1 MIELKGKYNYAK
13 IFADNI
19 DEKAKEQII
28 ELCNQEF
35 VQEGKIRIMPD
46 VHAGA
51 GCVIGFT
58 ANIGEKVIP
67 NIVGVDIGCGML
79 TIELN
84 KTDIELEK
92 LDEVIRA
99 YVPSGKNVH
108 EGRIYKYPRLQ
119 ELHCYRELKKAKWVE
134 RSIGTLGGGNH
145 FIEVNVDKEDN
156 KYLVI
161 HSGSRNLGKQV
172 AEYYQDLA
180 VDICSGKEKYYEER
194 EKLIKS
200 YKEAGRRNEIQNELI
215 KLNEK
220 YNDLVPKFPRD
231 LCYLT
236 GKYREQYLHDMDICQ
251 EYAKINREVMANIII
266 DHLFNNK
273 IINYSYFHTIHNYI
287 NFKDNII
294 RKGSIS
300 SYNGEKVLIPINM
313 KDGSILGV
321 GKGNEDWNFSAP
333 HGAGRLMS
341 RSKAKEN
348 LSLEEFKNI
357 MKDVWSTSINEET
370 LDEAPMAY
378 KSIDDIVKYIGPTV
392 EIIDVLRPIYNYKA
406 Y

>member
-19 DEKAKEQII
+19 DEKAEKQII

-79 TIELN
+79 TIELG
-84 KTDIELEK
+84 KIDVDLAR
-92 LDEVIRA
+92 LDEIIRR

-108 EGRIYKYPRLQ
+108 EGRVYKYPKLQ
-119 ELHCYRELKKAKWVE
+119 ELYCYRELKKAKWIE

-180 VDICSGKEKYYEER
+180 IDICSGKEKYYEER
-194 EKLIKS
+194 EALIKS
-200 YKEAGRRNEIQNELI
+200 YKEAGRREEIQDELK

-220 YNDLVPKFPRD
+220 YNMLSPKFPKD

-236 GKYREQYLHDMDICQ
+236 GKYRDQYLHDMDTCQ
-251 EYAKINREVMANIII
+251 EYAKINREVMANIIL
-266 DHLFNNK
+266 DHLFNND
-273 IINYSYFHTIHNYI
+273 ISNYSYFHTIHNYI

-300 SYNGEKVLIPINM
+300 SYDGEKVLIPINM
-313 KDGSILGV
+313 RDGSILGV

-348 LSLEEFKNI
+348 LSLEEFKNV
-357 MKDVWSTSINEET
+357 MKDVWTTSINEET

-378 KSIDDIVKYIGPTV
+378 KSIDDILKHIDPTV
-392 EIIDVLRPIYNYKA
+392 EIIDVIRPIYNFKA
-406 Y
+406 N